1 MLSTRSLLVV
11 ATAVAL
17 VVPVVALVAVPV
29 VDVGTDGSTL
39 SPTDGESTGDADSAG
54 STSDRGSADWN
65 QDDRS
70 AESITVAVLDTGID
84 DDHPDLEGTV
94 VDRIDLTE
102 AAGSGERD
110 EYGHGTHVAGVL
122 AGTGEASDGQHVG
135 VAPGVDLVDV
145 RVLRAEGDGDADR
158 IASGIEYAVDDAD
171 ADVVLLSLDFGGT
184 DEERIAESIA
194 WAVDSGAVVVA
205 SAGNDGEPRTIGTPG
220 TEPEAKR
227 LDVRVVD
234 ERNESVPNATV
245 RVGHRGEHEHL
256 TATAET
262 GSDGALSVG
271 EDDVPGVALSG
282 PTSVVVEPPADGP
295 HVDESAG
302 RNVTVTGENRTE
314 TVVLE
319 TPPPEAAL
327 SSNREWLLEGTPV
340 TLEAG
345 DSDVPA
351 GVAEYR
357 WDVDGDGSTDR
368 VTNESTTRYTPDTG
382 ESEPSVTV
390 VDAVGKTDTDSTSIR
405 VDQVG

>member
-1 MLSTRSLLVV
+1 MDRRRRLGRIDVRSRLRRLE
-11 ATAVAL
+11 
-17 VVPVVALVAVPV
+17 PGRSIGG
-29 VDVGTDGSTL
+29 VDHRGG
-39 SPTDGESTGDADSAG
+39 PRYGD
-54 STSDRGSADWN
+54 R
-65 QDDRS
+65 RR
-70 AESITVAVLDTGID
+70 
-84 DDHPDLEGTV
+84 PPRPRGTV

-245 RVGHRGEHEHL
+245 RVGHREN
-256 TATAET
+256 
-262 GSDGALSVG
+262 
-271 EDDVPGVALSG
+271 
-282 PTSVVVEPPADGP
+282 TS
-295 HVDESAG
+295 
-302 RNVTVTGENRTE
+302 T
-314 TVVLE
+314 
-319 TPPPEAAL
+319 
-327 SSNREWLLEGTPV
+327 
-340 TLEAG
+340 
-345 DSDVPA
+345 
-351 GVAEYR
+351 
-357 WDVDGDGSTDR
+357 
-368 VTNESTTRYTPDTG
+368 
-382 ESEPSVTV
+382 
-390 VDAVGKTDTDSTSIR
+390 
-405 VDQVG
+405 